1 MVAAICRYGVRVAPD
16 TDRIIRECRKSGHLV
31 EGPQIAEFEQ
41 AFARRLGGGYA
52 SSASLGRM
60 AFYYILKALDLP
72 RDSEIVIPALTF
84 WVVPEM
90 ARLAGLRLVFA
101 DIDPNTFLLD
111 PECLERA
118 ITPRT
123 RAVVPTHLYGVT
135 CDMDAIGKIARKHD
149 LRVIEDCAHALGAT
163 YRGRPAGTFGDAAFF
178 SFQSG
183 KPLNAFGGG
192 MSFTRD
198 AALGARIA
206 AFSAAEPPPSED
218 RVLKK
223 LRVGRLQRFFSS
235 PAAFT
240 LTGFPVLWVAS
251 QFHSL
256 PDIYMWERVRP
267 LRPQEEGYCERFS
280 NVQAALGL
288 AGLDHLDEWNAR
300 CRRNAEIFTKALAGI
315 EGVKPPS
322 TPPQC
327 VSVNYQY
334 CVYVPDRDKVVEKCI
349 QRGVDVETKHV
360 DVCTEAALFG
370 PQTPAPGAS
379 GAAKVVQLPVYAS
392 LSEEQAT
399 AIARRVRGVLLRMT
413 GK

>member
-1 MVAAICRYGVRVAPD
+1 
-16 TDRIIRECRKSGHLV
+16 
-31 EGPQIAEFEQ
+31 
-41 AFARRLGGGYA
+41 
-52 SSASLGRM
+52 
-60 AFYYILKALDLP
+60 
-72 RDSEIVIPALTF
+72 
-84 WVVPEM
+84 
-90 ARLAGLRLVFA
+90 
-101 DIDPNTFLLD
+101 
-111 PECLERA
+111 
-118 ITPRT
+118 
-123 RAVVPTHLYGVT
+123 
-135 CDMDAIGKIARKHD
+135 
-149 LRVIEDCAHALGAT
+149 
-163 YRGRPAGTFGDAAFF
+163 
-178 SFQSG
+178 
-183 KPLNAFGGG
+183 
-192 MSFTRD
+192 
-198 AALGARIA
+198 
-206 AFSAAEPPPSED
+206 
-218 RVLKK
+218 
-223 LRVGRLQRFFSS
+223 
-235 PAAFT
+235 
-240 LTGFPVLWVAS
+240 
-251 QFHSL
+251 
-256 PDIYMWERVRP
+256 MWERVRP

>member
-1 MVAAICRYGVRVAPD
+1 VAPG
-16 TDRIIRECRKSGHLV
+16 TDRIIQECRKNGQLV
-31 EGPQIAEFEQ
+31 QGPHVAEFEQ

-52 SSASLGRM
+52 STASLGRM

-72 RDSEIVIPALTF
+72 KDSEIIIPALTF

-101 DIDPNTFLLD
+101 DIDPRTFVLD
-111 PECLERA
+111 PKCLERA

-123 RAVVPTHLYGVT
+123 RAIVPTHLYGVT
-135 CDMDAIGKIARKHD
+135 CDMDAIGEIARKHN
-149 LRVIEDCAHALGAT
+149 LRVIEDCAHTLGAT
-163 YRGRPAGTFGDAAFF
+163 YRGQPAGTFGDGSFF
-178 SFQSG
+178 SFQCG

-192 MSFTRD
+192 MAFTRD

-206 AFSAAEPPPSED
+206 ALSQAEPPPSEE

-223 LRVGRLQRFFSS
+223 LRVGRIQRFFTH
-235 PAAFT
+235 PLTFT
-240 LTGFPVLWVAS
+240 LTGFPVLWTAS
-251 QFHSL
+251 QFHAL

-267 LRPQEEGYCERFS
+267 LRPKEEGYCERFS
-280 NVQAALGL
+280 NVQAAVGL
-288 AGLDHLDEWNAR
+288 AGLQHLDEWNDR
-300 CRRNAEIFTKALAGI
+300 CRRNAEIFTKALQGI
-315 EGVKPPS
+315 EGVAPPFI
-322 TPPQC
+322 PPEC

-334 CVYVPDRDKVVEKCI
+334 CVYVPDRDRVVEKCI

-370 PQTPAPGAS
+370 PQVPAPAAS

-392 LSEEQAT
+392 LSEKQAT
-399 AIARRVRGVLLRMT
+399 AVARRVRSVLLRMA
-413 GK
+413 GR